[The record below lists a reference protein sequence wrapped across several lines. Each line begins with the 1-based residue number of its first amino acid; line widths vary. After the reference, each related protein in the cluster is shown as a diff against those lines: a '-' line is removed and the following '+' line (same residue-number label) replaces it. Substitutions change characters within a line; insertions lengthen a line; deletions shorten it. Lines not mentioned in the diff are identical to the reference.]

1 VITLGETQMSEQEQQ
16 QQDQNQLEQQLEE
29 IFDHLLNGAALDNE
43 QIDLLRYGCGLKK
56 ISYSTRFLK
65 DVFEDMGKAFTRFD
79 NATGGKQ

>member
-1 VITLGETQMSEQEQQ
+1 MSEQDQQ

-29 IFDHLLNGAALDNE
+29 IFDHLLDGAALDNE

-65 DVFEDMGKAFTRFD
+65 EVFKDMGDSFTR
-79 NATGGKQ
+79 NANGANK

>member
-1 VITLGETQMSEQEQQ
+1 MSEQDQQ

-29 IFDHLLNGAALDNE
+29 IFDHLFDGAALDNE

-65 DVFEDMGKAFTRFD
+65 EVFEDMGKAFTKFD
-79 NATGGKQ
+79 NTLGAK

>member
-1 VITLGETQMSEQEQQ
+1 MSEQDQQ

-29 IFDHLLNGAALDNE
+29 IFDHLLDGAALDNE

-65 DVFEDMGKAFTRFD
+65 DVFEDMGKAFTKFD
-79 NATGGKQ
+79 QQTTLGAK